1 MFTDGDWL
9 SFEQLL
15 LDRFSEDCRPDVVKS
30 AAGEALW
37 AYLALRSAGA
47 EGSERRTRLVQLA
60 EQLRN
65 DGRFGLA
72 APLFAAVREETEA
85 GSQLWIALV
94 GAEASVWVAAKRF
107 DEALECYRRLRS
119 LRPEDASV
127 AESLMQVLRRAGRGE
142 ESLEVALAEFERI
155 GNTPWTSHAMG
166 LSLLKVGETRMAVDF
181 LREAAQKSFWQ
192 GNSLSSYVFSLSYLG
207 SSAIDAWKEV
217 FATVRMKCSETG
229 VPNQEDTVMAGRSL
243 VRRIRVAYVSGDF
256 ARNPLSRF
264 FLPLVRSHHLNLFEV
279 IGYSC
284 RVSADEVTLEISRCC
299 DHWFSV
305 HDWSDDQLSAHIRGL
320 QVDILIDL
328 GGWSSGGR
336 PSLFKRRSAP
346 IQMTMLGMMQDTG
359 FPCLDYRLGDAW
371 LDPDDGPFARG
382 HEVERLLRHPLGAVT
397 YSAPNEAGSCQ
408 RQGSR
413 TVTFGVVAQLEK
425 VSRDVARVWARVLV
439 RVEDSRILVLGDA
452 GHRLRGWLLEDGIE
466 DGRIE
471 CRGRVPG
478 IEYFSSLREMDVVL
492 DSFPFTGLTV
502 TLDAAWMGVPTVT
515 LAGRLPFE
523 RGGLLVA
530 ERLGRTHFVA
540 QTVDAFVEIAVR
552 AIADIDRLRQGRAD
566 LRKSVLAAFGDS
578 VAWTHAFER
587 MLCDLVARHCEVQ
600 VESACL
606 ADHEPRRRDRLW
618 ENALSAGI
626 VSPPT
631 AIRVA
636 TALESAGLS
645 DGAGRVLEEALQR
658 YRSTEV
664 VLQWCEWR
672 LRRGGVDDVLL
683 SRLEGL
689 AGYGG
694 LRVCRL
700 QAEVCYRR
708 FGAVSALEFVRQ
720 SRMISGD
727 AGFSDLLRM
736 AEWGWEASETQ
747 FVMECVSAALNQG
760 MSLQLLSLLR
770 RMILA
775 GGRVAVGVFQHVIEA
790 SQWLGLETATDPS
803 HE

>member
-15 LDRFSEDCRPDVVKS
+15 LDRFSEDCRPYVVKS
-30 AAGEALW
+30 AVGEALW
-37 AYLALRSAGA
+37 AYLALQSAGA
-47 EGSERRTRLVQLA
+47 VGSERRTRLVQLA

-72 APLFAAVREETEA
+72 APIFAAVREETEA

-107 DEALECYRRLRS
+107 DQALECYRMLRS
-119 LRPEDASV
+119 VRPEDASV

-166 LSLLKVGETRMAVDF
+166 LSLLKVGETRAAVEF
-181 LREAAQKSFWQ
+181 LREAAQKSLWQ

-207 SSAIDAWKEV
+207 SSAIDAWKEM
-217 FATVRMKCSETG
+217 FATVGTECPGIS
-229 VPNQEDTVMAGRSL
+229 VPDQEDTIVAGRSPL
-243 VRRIRVAYVSGDF
+243 RRIRVAYVSGDF
-256 ARNPLSRF
+256 ARNPLARF
-264 FLPLVRSHHLNLFEV
+264 FLPLVRSHHPDLFEV
-279 IGYSC
+279 TGYSC
-284 RVSADEVTLEISRCC
+284 RVSADAVTLEISRCC

-305 HDWSDDQLSAHIRGL
+305 HDWSDDRLSDHIRGL

-371 LDPDDGPFARG
+371 LDPDDGPFIRG
-382 HEVERLLRHPLGAVT
+382 HEVERLLRHPLGAVS
-397 YSAPNEAGSCQ
+397 YLPPNEAGSCEW
-408 RQGSR
+408 QGSV

-425 VSRDVARVWARVLV
+425 VSRDVARVWARVLG

-452 GHRLRGWLLEDGIE
+452 GHRLRSWLLEDGVE
-466 DGRIE
+466 AWRIE
-471 CRGRVPG
+471 CRGRLPG
-478 IEYFSSLREMDVVL
+478 IEYFSALREMDVVL

-530 ERLGRTHFVA
+530 ERLGRPHFVA

-552 AIADIDRLRQGRAD
+552 TIVDIGGLRQGRAD
-566 LRKSVLAAFGDS
+566 LRKSVLGAFGDS

-606 ADHEPRRRDRLW
+606 EDHERRRRDRLW
-618 ENALSAGI
+618 ENGLSAGI
-626 VSPPT
+626 VSPPA

-683 SRLEGL
+683 SRLEDLSGQ
-689 AGYGG
+689 GS

-720 SRMISGD
+720 SSTMRGEAEFCD
-727 AGFSDLLRM
+727 FLRM
-736 AEWGWEASETQ
+736 AEWGWEAGETQ
-747 FVMECVSAALNQG
+747 FVIECVSAALKQG

-775 GGRVAVGVFQHVIEA
+775 GGRVAVGVFQRVIDA
-790 SQWLGLETATDPS
+790 SQWLGLETATAS
-803 HE
+803 QHE